1 MAYQIGDIIEVEISA
16 LQPYGAFAN
25 ADNGYTGLIHIS
37 EISSKFV
44 KSVES
49 FVTVGSKIKVKVLEI
64 DDSTKHLK
72 LSLKAL
78 QRTRETFEKLNHKKK
93 KIDIV
98 GEFSKLKDSLPI
110 WIKKVTNQQ

>member
-25 ADNGYTGLIHIS
+25 AEEGYTGLIHIS

-49 FVTVGSKIKVKVLEI
+49 FVTVGTKVKVKVLEI
-64 DDSTKHLK
+64 DDQTKHLK

-78 QRTRETFEKLNHKKK
+78 QRTRENFDKIHHKKK
-93 KIDIV
+93 KVDTFR
-98 GEFSKLKDSLPI
+98 EFSKLKEMLPI
-110 WIKKVTNQQ
+110 WIKKTTNQQ

>member
-49 FVTVGSKIKVKVLEI
+49 FVTVGSRVKVKVLEI

-78 QRTRETFEKLNHKKK
+78 QRTRESFEKIHHKKK
-93 KIDIV
+93 KINTSE
-98 GEFSKLKDSLPI
+98 EFSKLKECLPL
-110 WIKKVTNQQ
+110 WIEKTTNQQ

>member
-1 MAYQIGDIIEVEISA
+1 MSYQIGDIIEVEISA

-25 ADNGYTGLIHIS
+25 ASDGYTGLIHIS

-49 FVTVGSKIKVKVLEI
+49 FVTVGTKVKVKVLEI
-64 DDSTKHLK
+64 DENTKHLK

-78 QRTRETFEKLNHKKK
+78 QKTRESFDKYHHKKK
-93 KIDIV
+93 KVDTIK
-98 GEFSKLKDSLPI
+98 EFSKLKEMLPT
-110 WIKKVTNQQ
+110 WIKNTINQQ